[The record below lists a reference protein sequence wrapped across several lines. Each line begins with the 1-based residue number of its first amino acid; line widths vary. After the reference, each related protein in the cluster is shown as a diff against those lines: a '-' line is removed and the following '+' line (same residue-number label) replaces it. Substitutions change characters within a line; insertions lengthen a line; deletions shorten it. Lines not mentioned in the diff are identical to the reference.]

1 MNQETNQL
9 SISLAD
15 IKRFV
20 EKEFKITI
28 SRNTRK
34 REYVYARAIYFK
46 LCKEFSHQTLS
57 KIGASVNR
65 DHASVLHGLFVF
77 DVMVLH
83 KDSILNSYSKIR
95 NRLFKETE
103 DDLKKYNS
111 ENYYKIKYEQLLEE
125 YQELQKRYDMI
136 YETQD
141 TAAN

>member
-65 DHASVLHGLFVF
+65 DHASVIHGLFVF

-111 ENYYKIKYEQLLEE
+111 ENYYKIKYVQLLEE

-141 TAAN
+141 TEAN

>member
-141 TAAN
+141 TEAN